1 MLRLIGYVSLGAA
14 ALFVIL
20 LIVSL
25 CFGLKKKSLKMRKQI
40 LARRRL
46 YGIVA
51 GLFLVLGV
59 ALWLLGGE
67 REAWRLFQD
76 DSAPEKAYQQLL
88 SETDEETALDALPES
103 IFAVGDDYYVKT
115 AQGNVYGYVMTTQK
129 PPVSDE
135 NAEKQEEA
143 EDEAKQ
149 EADPESESDAKED
162 AEEKEEPVY
171 QKGFCFTQTEQ
182 VSGGANLLAIRDRE
196 GVLKLNGVFEYF
208 TYENDDTVFE
218 DTVYSKNCSYVE
230 AGGNEL
236 FYVENGDLYS
246 VGYNK
251 FGKLGDGTERNRLE
265 GTMIMQN
272 VASVS
277 SSETH
282 TLVVDDYGN
291 LYGFGDNSYSEMGNR
306 TTASSSTPEKLMGG
320 VKQAQAGRYFSIVLT
335 KNGEVYAAGRNDK
348 GQLGTGDDRSYATYM
363 KILDG
368 VMKIS
373 VKGDSCAALTAKG
386 VLYVWGSNAEKQLG
400 SGKKIITEP
409 TKIAKDVYDMA
420 MGQTSLGMI
429 KTNRDVAVTGTARP
443 EDNKELQQYLYQF
456 EATVPKEH
464 RYQET
469 VELPVKTEKKEKNE
483 KNA

>member
-1 MLRLIGYVSLGAA
+1 MIRILGFISLGIAL
-14 ALFVIL
+14 LFVVL

-25 CFGLKKKSLKMRKQI
+25 CVGLKKKSLKVRKQI
-40 LARRRL
+40 IARRRL
-46 YGIVA
+46 YGVVA

-59 ALWLLGGE
+59 ALWLLGGSKPE
-67 REAWRLFQD
+67 WKLFQEGP
-76 DSAPEKAYQQLL
+76 SAEEAYQQLL
-88 SETDEETALDALPES
+88 SATDEEGALDALPEA

-115 AQGNVYGYVMTTQK
+115 PQGNVYGYVMTTQK
-129 PPVSDE
+129 PPASE
-135 NAEKQEEA
+135 
-143 EDEAKQ
+143 EDEAEEEKPA
-149 EADPESESDAKED
+149 EEEP
-162 AEEKEEPVY
+162 EEKEGEEETEEKELPTY
-171 QKGFCFTQTEQ
+171 QKGLCFVGAEQ
-182 VSGGANLLAIRDRE
+182 VSGGGNLLAVRDRE
-196 GVLKLNGVFEYF
+196 GVLRLNGAFEYL

-218 DTVYSKNCSYVE
+218 DQVYSEACSFAE
-230 AGGNEL
+230 ASGNDL

-265 GTMIMQN
+265 GAMILKD

-282 TLVVDDYGN
+282 TLVVDAYGN

-306 TTASSSTPEKLMGG
+306 TTAGSSTPEKLMGG

-373 VKGDSCAALTAKG
+373 VKGDSCAALTSKG

-400 SGKKIITEP
+400 AGKDYLIKPTEF
-409 TKIAKDVYDMA
+409 AKDVYDMA
-420 MGQTSLGMI
+420 MGQRSLGMI
-429 KTNRDVAVTGTARP
+429 KLNRDVAVTGAARP
-443 EDNKELQQYLYQF
+443 VENKEFQQYLYQF
-456 EATVPKEH
+456 EATVPEEH
-464 RYQET
+464 RYRENI
-469 VELPVKTEKKEKNE
+469 ELPVKTEKKEKNE

>member
-1 MLRLIGYVSLGAA
+1 MFKIIGYVSLGAA

-20 LIVSL
+20 LIISL
-25 CFGLKKKSLKMRKQI
+25 CFGLKKKSLKVRKQVI
-40 LARRRL
+40 ARRRL

-51 GLFLVLGV
+51 GLFLLLGIIF
-59 ALWLLGGE
+59 WLLGSE
-67 REAWRLFQD
+67 KTEWKLFQEGA
-76 DSAPEKAYQQLL
+76 SAEDAYQQLL
-88 SETDEETALDALPES
+88 SETDEETALDALPNA

-115 AQGNVYGYVMTTQK
+115 AQGKVYGYVMTTEK
-129 PPVSDE
+129 PVSSDE
-135 NAEKQEEA
+135 EEEESKETAEKDEEKAEEEA
-143 EDEAKQ
+143 EDEAL
-149 EADPESESDAKED
+149 
-162 AEEKEEPVY
+162 PVY
-171 QKGFCFTQTEQ
+171 QKGLCFTETEQ
-182 VSGGANLLAIRDRE
+182 VSGGGNLLAIRDRE
-196 GVLKLNGVFEYF
+196 GALRLNGAFEYLP
-208 TYENDDTVFE
+208 YENDDTVFA
-218 DTVYSKNCSYVE
+218 DTLYAESCSYVD
-230 AGGNEL
+230 ATSNDL
-236 FYVENGDLYS
+236 FYVDNGDLYS

-265 GTMIMQN
+265 ASMILED

-282 TLVVDDYGN
+282 TLVVDAYGN

-386 VLYVWGSNAEKQLG
+386 VLYVWGSNADKQLG
-400 SGKKIITEP
+400 AGKEFLDKPTEF
-409 TKIAKDVYDMA
+409 AKDVYDMA
-420 MGQTSLGMI
+420 MGQSSLGII
-429 KTNRDVAVTGTARP
+429 KLNRDVAVTGTARP
-443 EDNKELQQYLYQF
+443 ADNKEFQQFLYQF
-456 EATVPKEH
+456 EATVPKKH
-464 RYQET
+464 RYQQA